1 MIVYLH
7 SGVGGWDADKSTQAV
22 IFQTPYSPV
31 RNFSCVIRV
40 NIADRSA
47 ICLFFEKDKSK
58 IEDLFK
64 RLQTS
69 RNSLHTNP
77 LSFISLLFEEQG
89 YSCEKYRA
97 KLDKDVVEMENQ
109 TGHTSIAISLFGQN
123 PDYERLTRDLN
134 ACKTSLIFVDNFTL
148 FEKEIGD
155 FCKETLE
162 TLELLRHERGLDTLP
177 TGERVAAAQQLDY
190 HLNLSQLRRIQA
202 CSLERRVQTQ
212 ISVVRQHSTDTPNCI
227 RLSDILQLYSLIS
240 QRDSKINILVAEDS
254 KKIAMAAKRDSTA
267 MKTISVLTM
276 VFLPGTFVAVCL
288 DTL

>member
-1 MIVYLH
+1 
-7 SGVGGWDADKSTQAV
+7 
-22 IFQTPYSPV
+22 
-31 RNFSCVIRV
+31 
-40 NIADRSA
+40 
-47 ICLFFEKDKSK
+47 
-58 IEDLFK
+58 
-64 RLQTS
+64 
-69 RNSLHTNP
+69 
-77 LSFISLLFEEQG
+77 
-89 YSCEKYRA
+89 
-97 KLDKDVVEMENQ
+97 MERQ
-109 TGHTSIAISLFGQN
+109 TGHTSITISLFRQN

-134 ACKTSLIFVDNFTL
+134 ACKTSLIFMDNFTL
-148 FEKEIGD
+148 FEREIGA

-162 TLELLRHERGLDTLP
+162 TLELLRHERGLDTMP
-177 TGERVAAAQQLDY
+177 TGERLAAAQQLDY

-212 ISVVRQHSTDTPNCI
+212 ISVVRQHITGTPICI
-227 RLSDILQLYSLIS
+227 WLSDILQLYSLIS

>member
-1 MIVYLH
+1 VVVHLH

-31 RNFSCVIRV
+31 RNFSYVIRV

-47 ICLFFEKDKSK
+47 ICLFFEKDKSE

-69 RNSLHTNP
+69 RDSLHANP
-77 LSFISLLFEEQG
+77 LSLISLLFEEHG
-89 YSCEKYRA
+89 YSCEIYRA
-97 KLDKDVVEMENQ
+97 ELDKDVVEMERQ
-109 TGHTSIAISLFGQN
+109 TGHTSIAISLFRQN

-134 ACKTSLIFVDNFTL
+134 ACKTSLIFMDNITL
-148 FEKEIGD
+148 FEKGIGD

-177 TGERVAAAQQLDY
+177 TGQRVAATQQLDY
-190 HLNLSQLRRIQA
+190 HLNLSHLRRIQA

-212 ISVVRQHSTDTPNCI
+212 ISVVRQHITDTPNCI
-227 RLSDILQLYSLIS
+227 WLSDILQLYSLIS